1 MRGGPAVSALL
12 LAMCTLAGTV
22 RADGE
27 APPGFE
33 PLLGKK
39 LGDGDVEL
47 RIHYLGS
54 QFRDSRWWILR
65 RTGGTTEVLSL
76 VETGSEAATATKK
89 LTSRTVS
96 SKLWSGLEKTGFFE
110 LPGNTDQAL
119 CSDPIPADA
128 DIVLVEVVRGER
140 YREFSYY
147 EPTLSTCGRA
157 GEFRAG
163 LDFLKKVLGE
173 GYAVP

>member
-110 LPGNTDQAL
+110 LPGNTDEAL

>member
-1 MRGGPAVSALL
+1 MF
-12 LAMCTLAGTV
+12 TLAGTV
-22 RADGE
+22 RADGD

-47 RIHYLGS
+47 RIHHLGS
-54 QFRDSRWWILR
+54 QFRESRWWILR
-65 RTGGTTEVLSL
+65 RTSGTTEVLSL
-76 VETGSEAATATKK
+76 VEGANEAAAAMKTLA
-89 LTSRTVS
+89 SRAVS
-96 SKLWSGLEKTGFFE
+96 ARLWSGLERTGFFE
-110 LPGNTDQAL
+110 LPGNTDEAL
-119 CSDPIPADA
+119 CSDPIPANA
-128 DIVLVEVVRGER
+128 DIVLVEVVRGEH

-147 EPTLSTCGRA
+147 EPTLSACGRA

-173 GYAVP
+173 AYAVP